1 MQSWV
6 PVKATDPDSQH
17 EITQLRQQVAE
28 LRQQVGDTPNGTDPP
43 SSSSPAAPFLH
54 IYLPSSGLYQGASAP
69 PAPPAFEPQCLLTIP
84 GCPNSWLTTHLP
96 NSLRQATVTTWFNK
110 SQSSTGTEE
119 YHPVQHGQS
128 GCMVERPTNLA
139 LWTPFQKVA
148 IMTGIPL
155 NLLQKNFDATQLIRV
170 LTIASRWPTD

>member
-1 MQSWV
+1 MRSLSSDNRSLSFANRLGIPQMAQTHR
-6 PVKATDPDSQH
+6 PLH
-17 EITQLRQQVAE
+17 LLQL
-28 LRQQVGDTPNGTDPP
+28 L
-43 SSSSPAAPFLH
+43 LH
-54 IYLPSSGLYQGASAP
+54 ILSPIQRSLQGASAP

-128 GCMVERPTNLA
+128 GCMVERPTTWRCGHRSKGGHHDGHSAQPSSEEL
-139 LWTPFQKVA
+139 
-148 IMTGIPL
+148 
-155 NLLQKNFDATQLIRV
+155 
-170 LTIASRWPTD
+170 